1 MEASGGV
8 VKAEVADS
16 VFSAIIR
23 QENKL
28 TFEVFEKIFRSEI
41 PTSIEMET
49 KVIRTIREWQFRNNL
64 SAEMAF
70 DSFCRVV
77 GNYSDKTLTRAQ
89 FHRALITLEVG
100 ISAA

>member
-1 MEASGGV
+1 
-8 VKAEVADS
+8 VADS
-16 VFSAIIR
+16 VYFAIIK

-28 TFEVFEKIFRSEI
+28 TFEVFEKIFRSEV

-49 KVIRTIREWQFRNNL
+49 KVIRAVRDWQFRNNL

-70 DSFCRVV
+70 DSFCRAV
-77 GNYSDKTLTRAQ
+77 GNFSEKTLSRAQ